1 MNTNDIKIE
10 SANDIKNELKALIY
24 SSGSTLQDIN
34 DALVKLKGVE
44 STPQN
49 FSNKLSKGSLKYS
62 DVKLIARLCG
72 YEIEWKKI

>member
-1 MNTNDIKIE
+1 MKDIKIE
-10 SANDIKNELKALIY
+10 TPEELKKELKSFIY
-24 SSGSTLQDIN
+24 SSGHTLQDIN
-34 DALVKLKGVE
+34 ELLSKLKGVE

-49 FSNKLSKGSLKYS
+49 FSNKLSKGALKYS